1 MLCQFVCLLVF
12 SGVVLGS
19 SRCHN
24 DSHGILKYSGLPCA
38 SVRLYTDNHKG
49 ACGCGPTDL
58 DAPFAWNLADYVAA
72 PNQKFFDDGG
82 NNAFC
87 GHNCG
92 QCVKLTP
99 TGGGY
104 GAVLGPPPVVLT
116 PHIFMITNVCTSSLS
131 PEWCSQ
137 TGKPGTI
144 NQYFHFCS
152 PLPRLAQSPWIRSS
166 LQPPEPQRSGHS
178 WSWLGQRRG
187 HLGVSSLSTIVSN
200 EVAPVSVLQRKWMTR
215 SDVANLISASI
226 LSLNFM

>member
-1 MLCQFVCLLVF
+1 MLGQFVCLLVF

-24 DSHGILKYSGLPCA
+24 DSHGILKYSGQPCA

-99 TGGGY
+99 T
-104 GAVLGPPPVVLT
+104 
-116 PHIFMITNVCTSSLS
+116 
-131 PEWCSQ
+131 
-137 TGKPGTI
+137 
-144 NQYFHFCS
+144 
-152 PLPRLAQSPWIRSS
+152 
-166 LQPPEPQRSGHS
+166 
-178 WSWLGQRRG
+178 
-187 HLGVSSLSTIVSN
+187 
-200 EVAPVSVLQRKWMTR
+200 
-215 SDVANLISASI
+215 
-226 LSLNFM
+226 

>member
-1 MLCQFVCLLVF
+1 MLRQFVCLLVF

-116 PHIFMITNVCTSSLS
+116 PHIFMITNVCTSSQS

-137 TGKPGTI
+137 TGKPGT
-144 NQYFHFCS
+144 NSPNLHGFEVHFNLQNHRGQVTVGLGWDNPEVTWESVAC
-152 PLPRLAQSPWIRSS
+152 PQSFLTKWH
-166 LQPPEPQRSGHS
+166 QCQCYSGS
-178 WSWLGQRRG
+178 G
-187 HLGVSSLSTIVSN
+187 
-200 EVAPVSVLQRKWMTR
+200 
-215 SDVANLISASI
+215 
-226 LSLNFM
+226 